1 MFSAIAQTQVT
12 KENTSHL
19 QNYQVILIVILTEI
33 SVLSTFKRKRKVR
46 RRLVIP
52 AQNWF
57 RT

>member
-1 MFSAIAQTQVT
+1 MFSAIAQTLLT

-19 QNYQVILIVILTEI
+19 QNYQVILIVVLTEI
-33 SVLSTFKRKRKVR
+33 SVLSTFRRKRKVG

-52 AQNWF
+52 AQDRF